1 MRGWVIRA
9 CADVA
14 GNTEKNER
22 KMDKSLCV
30 LRVFSNDFV
39 PKITGKSCIFLQNPL
54 WASDSV
60 EVNRG

>member
-39 PKITGKSCIFLQNPL
+39 PKITGKSCIFL
-54 WASDSV
+54 
-60 EVNRG
+60 